1 MSDRSEAIG
10 FASARRLSPP
20 PKSFASAL
28 AMKDQVTAS
37 TRPRAASSRFAS
49 RVRFWIGVRIGR
61 TTASSSRRSG
71 CGAMRS
77 SPTMRIDLLDEVG
90 LALDVRAP

>member
-37 TRPRAASSRFAS
+37 TRPRAARSRFAS

-61 TTASSSRRSG
+61 DHRVLLAPQRLRRDAVEPG
-71 CGAMRS
+71 DA
-77 SPTMRIDLLDEVG
+77 DHLLDEVG
-90 LALDVRAP
+90 LALDVRPP